1 MLTNFGTNLK
11 GKLKF
16 TRMILSVITFPVPS
30 DKQVIKCPV
39 TMTMVVVTCLTAAV
53 CLAMVVY
60 DIHPLFEKGNN
71 NQKLCILCS
80 RLYSIIT

>member
-16 TRMILSVITFPVPS
+16 TCMILSVITFPVPS

-39 TMTMVVVTCLTAAV
+39 TMTMVVVTDGLTAAV
-53 CLAMVVY
+53 CLVMVVY
-60 DIHPLFEKGNN
+60 DTHPLFEKG
-71 NQKLCILCS
+71 KLCILCS